1 MENIRQSKLFKS
13 IFFILF
19 VSIFQPF
26 FDIFLLL
33 QYGPAASCLDCFIL
47 QQTFYISLLYIAI
60 PLIILYLLL
69 KIINWNSLIK
79 YALIGIPFAVISFY
93 KLTLL
98 LFRDRIAAWSTF
110 SEEEMFNSALIAS
123 FPTLLIQVVLIMKIL
138 YKINRK
144 ETAANSGFAQ

>member
-1 MENIRQSKLFKS
+1 MENIRQSKLLKS
-13 IFFILF
+13 ILFILF

-26 FDIFLLL
+26 FDILLLL

-47 QQTFYISLLYIAI
+47 QQTFYISLFYIAI

-79 YALIGIPFAVISFY
+79 YALIGIPFAVLSFY
-93 KLTLL
+93 KVTLL
-98 LFRDRIAAWSTF
+98 LFRDRIVAWSTF
-110 SEEEMFNSALIAS
+110 TEKEMFSSALIAS
-123 FPTLLIQVVLIMKIL
+123 FPTLLIQVVLITKIL

-144 ETAANSGFAQ
+144 ETAYNSGLAQ